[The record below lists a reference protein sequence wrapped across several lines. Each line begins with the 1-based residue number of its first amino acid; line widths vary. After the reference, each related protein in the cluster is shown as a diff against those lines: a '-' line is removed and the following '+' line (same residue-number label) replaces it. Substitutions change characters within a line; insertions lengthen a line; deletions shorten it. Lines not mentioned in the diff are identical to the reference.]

1 MLSRS
6 VGEAPD
12 QPAEVSIS
20 FEKGRPVTLNGEKIS
35 GDALI
40 AKLNTIAGLHGVGR
54 IDIVENRLVG
64 MKSRGCYETPGGTV
78 VVEALRAL
86 EELVYDRETLHQ
98 REQIGLKFAEL
109 VYDGRWFTP
118 VREAL
123 SAAVDNMAAKLTGE
137 VVVRLHKGHATAIKR
152 RSPNSLYSESFATFG
167 QETVYDQSHAEG
179 FIRLFSLPQRISALK
194 QKGKAQ

>member
-1 MLSRS
+1 MAAIAELRDLRKIYDL
-6 VGEAPD
+6 GE
-12 QPAEVSIS
+12 
-20 FEKGRPVTLNGEKIS
+20 
-35 GDALI
+35 
-40 AKLNTIAGLHGVGR
+40 
-54 IDIVENRLVG
+54 
-64 MKSRGCYETPGGTV
+64 V

-118 VREAL
+118 VRESL
-123 SAAVDNMAAKLTGE
+123 TAAVESMTTKLTGE
-137 VVVRLHKGHATAIKR
+137 VVVRLHKGHAVAVKR

-167 QETVYDQSHAEG
+167 EDAVYDQSHAEG

-194 QKGKAQ
+194 QKEKVK